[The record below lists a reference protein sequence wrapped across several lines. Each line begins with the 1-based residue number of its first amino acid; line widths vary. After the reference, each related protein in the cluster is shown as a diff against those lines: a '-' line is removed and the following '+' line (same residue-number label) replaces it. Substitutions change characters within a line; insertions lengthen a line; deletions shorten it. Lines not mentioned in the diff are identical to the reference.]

1 MVFGLEMKSNRGKM
15 IGWCIVVSILTVL
28 LMAFFPLLQ
37 DGNLLSLANSFRDGF
52 TPNMQTILGFTD
64 NLSFDKFT
72 EYIPFVFQYLGVLFG
87 IFAIQLGARALSKEQ
102 SAGTIEYLYANPV
115 TRTEIFSGKFSANM
129 LLYGLTLLIVL
140 LIGSVAAYIFGI
152 RDIRSLV
159 LVMLQVFICIL
170 LLGFEFLSIGFFYSS
185 ISSRSS
191 HAEGGSLLLFIAIFL
206 IWAALTAIGG
216 NLASAAGL
224 FPFIALNPLHMAVG
238 SSFQWLGVIANIVI
252 GVLFWVI
259 GCMIYKSKELKF

>member
-1 MVFGLEMKSNRGKM
+1 MAFGLEIKSNRGKM

-52 TPNMQTILGFTD
+52 SPNMQKVLGLND
-64 NLSFDKFT
+64 AVSFDKFT
-72 EYIPFVFQYLGVLFG
+72 DYIPFVFQYLGVLFG
-87 IFAIQLGARALSKEQ
+87 ILAIQLGARSLSKEQ

-129 LLYGLTLLIVL
+129 LLYGITLLIIL
-140 LIGSVAAYIFGI
+140 LIGSAAAYIFGI
-152 RDIRSLV
+152 RDIQNLI
-159 LVMLQVFICIL
+159 LVMLQIFICLL

-191 HAEGGSLLLFIAIFL
+191 HAEGGSFLLYIAIFL
-206 IWAALTAIGG
+206 IWAVLTGIGG
-216 NLASAAGL
+216 NLLTISGL
-224 FPFIALNPLHMAVG
+224 FPFSALNPLNMVMG
-238 SSFQWLGVIANIVI
+238 SGFEWIGIILNIVI